1 MKNVLTSA
9 VTALLLAAGVLAQ
22 VSITGRWQG
31 ATKSG
36 TEIVLDLNATETVVT
51 GTMTRGDQTIKIT
64 DGKVSKNTF
73 TFKATINDQTDA
85 FSGEVA
91 GDEIKVWPDRQ
102 GPDRAAVLK
111 RVKK

>member
-1 MKNVLTSA
+1 MKKVLTTSLI
-9 VTALLLAAGVLAQ
+9 ALLLAAGVLTEG
-22 VSITGRWQG
+22 SITGRWEG

-36 TEIVLDLNATETVVT
+36 TAIVLDLNATETTVT
-51 GTMTRGDQTIKIT
+51 GTMTRGDQTTKIT

-73 TFKATINDQTDA
+73 TFKAAINDQPDA

-102 GPDRAAVLK
+102 GPDRAAVLR